1 MPAVRAASKS
11 MPKISAQP
19 FILCATVFVA
29 LAALSVQAVDTT
41 TTATATATATA
52 PVTTTAAIAP
62 LSATKAPSSGA
73 APILVPF
80 VAPLFLTLAG
90 MSLGYAAAQ

>member
-41 TTATATATATA
+41 TTATATATA